1 MSREHDDED
10 SYGLFGHHDA
20 KFNAEQVLRNLI
32 LIQEHYAVDSC
43 SDCLSKHWNLVLAYA
58 EEGLTLDNYKEV
70 KDLLEKA
77 TKIANRHL
85 KIIIECSTEN
95 KCRVKNDDDMMRM
108 LQEVRSLRK
117 EISMRIYGLV
127 GDVTHDAFDVR
138 DARGKMMGLVLHDE
152 MVNGMAGDID
162 EHIHLEER

>member
-1 MSREHDDED
+1 M
-10 SYGLFGHHDA
+10 
-20 KFNAEQVLRNLI
+20 
-32 LIQEHYAVDSC
+32 
-43 SDCLSKHWNLVLAYA
+43 VLAYA
-58 EEGLTLDNYKEV
+58 QEGLTLDKYQAVN
-70 KDLLEKA
+70 DLLDK
-77 TKIANRHL
+77 TIDVGNRHFG
-85 KIIIECSTEN
+85 IIVSCAVKN
-95 KCRVKNDDDMMRM
+95 VCKVKNDADMMRM